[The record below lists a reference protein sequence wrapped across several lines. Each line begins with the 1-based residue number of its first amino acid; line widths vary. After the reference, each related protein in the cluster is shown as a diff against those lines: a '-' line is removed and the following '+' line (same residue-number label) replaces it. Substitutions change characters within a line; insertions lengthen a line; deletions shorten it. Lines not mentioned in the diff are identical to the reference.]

1 MCLLL
6 VMVIGLSG
14 VEFSPAVIIR
24 VITKSDD
31 RAAEVRFL
39 YYEYDY
45 YQLIIK
51 IIISEKKKNSEVM
64 RKGENLH

>member
-1 MCLLL
+1 
-6 VMVIGLSG
+6 MVIGLSG

-31 RAAEVRFL
+31 RAAGVRFL